1 MEKIHP
7 AIFSNRKNPQKD
19 KLQLSVDSEETV
31 MKSEEI
37 VRLKIHW
44 TSVLISQHILTCLR
58 EPRKATNITPHKKS
72 LMGLVVIIETKKV
85 LRKFLIL

>member
-37 VRLKIHW
+37 VRLKIPW
-44 TSVLISQHILTCLR
+44 NKCSY
-58 EPRKATNITPHKKS
+58 ITTYTDMLKRTKKS
-72 LMGLVVIIETKKV
+72 HKYHSTQKK
-85 LRKFLIL
+85 FNGTSCDY